1 MEKNK
6 KRINKKIRVNILL
19 IIIII
24 FISSCSTYKYK
35 VDSEKNETYNLLRL
49 KVKYSDINNRYSG
62 KILILKQNDS
72 KKIFILNPLGRIYF
86 KLLLR
91 GENTTAIYVK
101 KKKYWTGFFNEF
113 IRKIWGI
120 SIEFDILYKII
131 VFGQTPDNK
140 NNAYSAKIKTI
151 NDEDGKPEIIE
162 IRKNNIYLRFKIIKN
177 EMKKGKINFKTDM
190 GKFYKTE
197 LNELFE
203 KS

>member
-1 MEKNK
+1 
-6 KRINKKIRVNILL
+6 
-19 IIIII
+19 
-24 FISSCSTYKYK
+24 
-35 VDSEKNETYNLLRL
+35 
-49 KVKYSDINNRYSG
+49 VKYSDINNRYSG
-62 KILILKQNDS
+62 KILILKQNNS

-86 KLLLR
+86 KLILN

-101 KKKYWTGFFNEF
+101 KKKYWTGDFNEF

-120 SIEFDILYKII
+120 SIGFDTLYKFI
-131 VFGQTPDNK
+131 VFGQAPDNK

-162 IRKNNIYLRFKIIKN
+162 IKKNNIYLRFKIIKN

-190 GKFYKTE
+190 NKFHKTE
-197 LNELFE
+197 LNKLFE